1 MSNELTRRSALQGV
15 GVFAV
20 GGVAGFAVTEV
31 RKAGGTS
38 TAAANA
44 YGYEPASSGGAAQ
57 PLAAVADIPAGSG
70 LILSGPKVVLTKEA
84 GGTVH
89 AFSSICTH
97 QGCPVDK
104 VSGGTIQCPCH
115 GSQFD
120 ATTGKVVHGPAGRPL
135 PTVAV
140 TVRDGEVYPS

>member
-1 MSNELTRRSALQGV
+1 MSTELTRRSALHGA

-20 GGVAGFAVTEV
+20 GGVAGIVVTEV
-31 RKAGGTS
+31 RKDSGTE
-38 TAAANA
+38 TTAANA
-44 YGYEPASSGGAAQ
+44 YGYEPAASGTEEK
-57 PLAAVADIPAGSG
+57 PLAAVADIPDGGG
-70 LILSGPKVVLTKEA
+70 LILTGPKVVLTND
-84 GGTVH
+84 GGTIH